1 MKSDEFHKW
10 VKESRYHFKW
20 DCHKTIAMSFDP
32 CAVVSQTRDND
43 AGYGSYGDKTKVI
56 FSDGSIARF
65 NYKGE
70 SE

>member
-1 MKSDEFHKW
+1 MKADEFFDW

-20 DCHKTIAMSFDP
+20 DCHRTIAMSFDP
-32 CAVVSQTRDND
+32 CAVVSQAQD
-43 AGYGSYGDKTKVI
+43 GWYGDQTKVI
-56 FSDGSIARF
+56 FSDGSIAKF